1 MRTHLKMLRKSIQI
15 FLLGSVMLFAL
26 FNLLLVLSAC
36 YESSLYRTP
45 LLAELAY
52 IFSYFYL

>member
-1 MRTHLKMLRKSIQI
+1 MKEHLLMIKKSVQI
-15 FLLGSVMLFAL
+15 FLIGATTLFTL
-26 FNLLLVLSAC
+26 FNLLLVLSAI

-52 IFSYFYL
+52 IFTYFYL

>member
-1 MRTHLKMLRKSIQI
+1 MKQHLLMLRKSVQI
-15 FLLGSVMLFAL
+15 FLVGAAALFAL

-45 LLAELAY
+45 LLAELTY

>member
-26 FNLLLVLSAC
+26 FNLLLILSAC
-36 YESSLYRTP
+36 YESSLYRTS
-45 LLAELAY
+45 LLTELSY
-52 IFSYFYL
+52 IFSYFY